1 MMEQLIEIPR
11 MQIVMAFVATCIE
24 ATARL
29 LNTSYKEIYNRMNCV
44 GLIENYIVPH
54 YETLHSE
61 SRENI
66 AQGIAECLKNWE
78 EKS

>member
-1 MMEQLIEIPR
+1 MENLVEIPK
-11 MQIVMAFVATCIE
+11 MQVMMAFVATCIE

-29 LNTSYKEIYNRMNCV
+29 LNTSYINVYQRMKRV
-44 GLIENYIVPH
+44 GMIEQYILPY

-66 AQGIAECLKNWE
+66 AKGMVECLKKWE
-78 EKS
+78 ESK